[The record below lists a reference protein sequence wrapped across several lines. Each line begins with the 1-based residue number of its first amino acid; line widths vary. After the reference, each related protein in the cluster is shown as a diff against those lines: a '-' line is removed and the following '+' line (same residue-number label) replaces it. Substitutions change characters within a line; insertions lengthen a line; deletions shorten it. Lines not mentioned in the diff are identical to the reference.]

1 MAERIVV
8 TFVALFLPKKSY
20 STMTVTF
27 KKLIF
32 PKSCK
37 IRFFG
42 SLKFLNN
49 CNVLKSTYT
58 TYILVS

>member
-8 TFVALFLPKKSY
+8 TFVALFLQKKSY

-32 PKSCK
+32 PKCCK

-42 SLKFLNN
+42 SLKFLKI
-49 CNVLKSTYT
+49 VTFLKVH
-58 TYILVS
+58 ILHT